1 MAISNM
7 IRFACSFVAYYYL
20 RYTMIEK
27 PIELQEELLCQRLTD
42 FYAVRN
48 NTVRSIPFDRIE
60 PL

>member
-1 MAISNM
+1 MSIPNT
-7 IRFACSFVAYYYL
+7 IRFSCSFVAYYYL

-27 PIELQEELLCQRLTD
+27 TIELQEELLCQRLTD